1 MATSKHPLL
10 LAAAV
15 THAVLSLGHTSKG
28 LEQFKHAS
36 ISALPTTLRGAVK
49 AGWYEGSGFFLMM
62 GKLRP
67 LSQISCFI
75 IRSVLLQASKLTVPL
90 AVLNYKWAQT
100 GLLDIYDKSIAG
112 LLVTILAGAAGSYFQ
127 SGDKPTAATL
137 AAAAVLQG
145 LAAKGA
151 AL

>member
-15 THAVLSLGHTSKG
+15 AHGVLSLGHTTKG

-36 ISALPTTLRGAVK
+36 MSALPTALRGAVK

-62 GKLRP
+62 A
-67 LSQISCFI
+67 I
-75 IRSVLLQASKLTVPL
+75 
-90 AVLNYKWAQT
+90 LNYKWAQT
-100 GLLDIYDKSIAG
+100 GLLDVYDKSIAG
-112 LLVTILAGAAGSYFQ
+112 LLVAILVGAAGSYFQ
-127 SGDKPTAATL
+127 SGDKPTATTL
-137 AAAAVLQG
+137 AVLAVLQG
-145 LAAKGA
+145 LGAKGV